1 MKFLL
6 SFIVITFICM
16 SACCQTI
23 NSPTK
28 AGDTD
33 TCLVDFTKHAFPQK
47 WENNTIDSIY
57 WITFLSNDRY
67 FKSLSTMP
75 QQTLGVLPRKKS
87 TATDYLVDSAYYCK
101 TMYSTKKYTLNIYKS
116 GSKYQSKKGDEMFA
130 PVNYIA
136 FATLDAKQRV
146 IDYLICYYFVYRL
159 YESSERYFYIDNNKN
174 ITLINFYTDELETTF
189 WGKCTY
195 HISEQGR
202 FILKPKTGELKN
214 NRLKRYI
221 L

>member
-1 MKFLL
+1 
-6 SFIVITFICM
+6 M
-16 SACCQTI
+16 SAYGQII
-23 NSPTK
+23 NPQVK
-28 AGDTD
+28 ADETD
-33 TCLVDFTKHAFPQK
+33 TCLFDFTRHTFPQK
-47 WENNTIDSIY
+47 WEQNAIDFIY
-57 WITFLSNDRY
+57 WFTSISNSRY
-67 FKSLSTMP
+67 YESLSSTP
-75 QQTLGVLPRKKS
+75 QQKLDILPREEF
-87 TATDYLVDSAYYCK
+87 TDPYYLVDSAYYCK

-202 FILKPKTGELKN
+202 FILKPKAGELKN

>member
-1 MKFLL
+1 
-6 SFIVITFICM
+6 
-16 SACCQTI
+16 
-23 NSPTK
+23 
-28 AGDTD
+28 
-33 TCLVDFTKHAFPQK
+33 
-47 WENNTIDSIY
+47 
-57 WITFLSNDRY
+57 
-67 FKSLSTMP
+67 
-75 QQTLGVLPRKKS
+75 
-87 TATDYLVDSAYYCK
+87 
-101 TMYSTKKYTLNIYKS
+101 
-116 GSKYQSKKGDEMFA
+116 MFA

-174 ITLINFYTDELETTF
+174 ITLINFYTDELEATF
-189 WGKCTY
+189 LGKCTY

-202 FILKPKTGELKN
+202 FILKPKAGELKN